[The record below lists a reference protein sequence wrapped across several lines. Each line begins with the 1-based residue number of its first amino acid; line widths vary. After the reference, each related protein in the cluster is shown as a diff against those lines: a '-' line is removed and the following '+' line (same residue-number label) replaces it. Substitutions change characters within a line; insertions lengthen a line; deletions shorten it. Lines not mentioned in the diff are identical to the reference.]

1 MPFAYL
7 QGVCFFTL
15 KLGYIIYLSS
25 CFGEYR
31 FILEENMVKL
41 LKYIRPYWK
50 SALLAPLLMLVEV
63 VADLLQPRLL
73 ASIVDKG
80 IASGDMEFILRTGAL
95 MIGIAILGFLG
106 GLGCIAASSH
116 ASLNFGTDLRSALYR
131 KIQSFSFE
139 NIDSFQTATLIT
151 RLTNDVTQMQNVVM
165 MSLRILVRAPLL
177 AVGGLVMAIGI
188 NPGLALI
195 MGVSIPVL
203 IMALSAVIRKGFPL
217 FAKLQQ
223 KLDNVNLVMRENLV
237 GVRVVKAFVRGA
249 FERARFANAN
259 EELVDVTVSALR
271 LMALTMPLMMLIMNL
286 SIAAVLWF
294 GGIQVRG
301 GAIKVGE
308 IMAFINYMTLILF
321 SLLMVTFVLI
331 MFSRAKASAQRISE
345 VLETRQ
351 DIAEIEGASNESVS
365 RGDIAF
371 ENVSFRYE
379 GASGDMV
386 LKNISFEIKSGETVA
401 ILGSTGSGKST
412 LVSLIPRLYDVTEGS
427 VTVDGRD
434 VRSMRLAAL
443 RGGISF
449 VLQESILFSGTVEEN
464 IRWGRQ
470 DASMDEV
477 IEAAKTAQA
486 HDFIMNFENGYAT
499 LLGQRGVNISG
510 GQKQR
515 ISIARA
521 LLKKAPILILDD
533 STSAIDMGTESRLQ
547 NALRAML
554 KDTTTIIIAQRVSS
568 VIDADNIILLEDGE
582 IADQGTHAQ
591 LLSRS
596 AIYQDICKSQLGGEA
611 CANGE

>member
-7 QGVCFFTL
+7 HGMCFFTL
-15 KLGYIIYLSS
+15 KVGYIIYLSS
-25 CFGEYR
+25 RLGEYR
-31 FILEENMVKL
+31 LISEENMFKL

-50 SALLAPLLMLVEV
+50 AALLAPLLMLVEV

-73 ASIVDKG
+73 ASIVDRG
-80 IASGDMEFILRTGAL
+80 IASGDMDFILRTGAV
-95 MIGIAILGFLG
+95 MIGVAILGFFG

-116 ASLNFGTDLRSALYR
+116 ASLKFGTDLRSALYR

-203 IMALSAVIRKGFPL
+203 IMALSAVLSKGFPL

-223 KLDNVNLVMRENLV
+223 KLDNVNLVTRENLV

-249 FERARFANAN
+249 FERDRFANAN
-259 EELVDVTVSALR
+259 EELVDVTVRALR

-301 GAIKVGE
+301 GAIKIGE

-321 SLLMVTFVLI
+321 SLLMVTFVLM
-331 MFSRAKASAQRISE
+331 MFSRAKASSLRIRE

-351 DIAEIEGASNESVS
+351 DIAEIEGASNEPVS
-365 RGDIAF
+365 GGDIVF

-386 LKNISFEIKSGETVA
+386 IKNISFEIKSGETVA

-427 VTVDGRD
+427 ITVDGRD

-464 IRWGRQ
+464 IRWGRR

-477 IEAAKTAQA
+477 IEAAKAAQA
-486 HDFIMNFENGYAT
+486 HEFIMNFEKGYDT

-568 VIDADNIILLEDGE
+568 VIDADNIILLEDGQ

-596 AIYQDICKSQLGGEA
+596 AIYQDICKSQLGEEV
-611 CANGE
+611 CSNGE